1 MTAKVHEAILVDIA
15 MSCVTA
21 IVEGRATI
29 TISATG
35 KSLKGFPRG
44 ELLSV
49 GTNGSRNIAVDPV
62 KVLAWIHKGTMARE
76 ASRRAT
82 SKGGAE

>member
-1 MTAKVHEAILVDIA
+1 MTDNTPEDMLVSIA
-15 MSCVTA
+15 MMCMMAV
-21 IVEGRATI
+21 IEGRPTV

-35 KSLKGFPRG
+35 KKLTGFPRG

-49 GTNGSRNIAVDPV
+49 GTNGTRNIAVDPV

-76 ASRRAT
+76 ASRLT
-82 SKGGAE
+82 TPTQQE